1 MTIRVDISD
10 ALANFKQLSAVP
22 DQVAQDAYEY
32 FRGITPIRTGNA
44 RRRTSLRD
52 TTIVADYAYAQR
64 LDQGYSSQNRAG
76 MTGPTQKEIERLMRR
91 YTGK

>member
-10 ALANFKQLSAVP
+10 ALANFKQLAEVP

-52 TTIVADYAYAQR
+52 TTIVADYAYAAR
-64 LDQGYSSQNRAG
+64 LDEGYSSQNRAG